1 MPDTKP
7 SDVAQKLEELKLR
20 FREKASVDLEQLQVV
35 AGKIADGTC
44 MAEDVCSVY
53 HSLHR
58 LAGSAGTFGY
68 TALGDEARQLELALK
83 PLLERSPEQTDN
95 QPDSQVE
102 QIRLIGEAQHLMTP
116 GFLSRITGLGVLLE
130 QSGERSE
137 GVAGPL
143 PSQVKPGSVRKSVV
157 QIIDNNPARAA
168 ELASDLALH
177 GFETLVCASAGEA
190 ESHRAPGLSAIVIR
204 ATQVLADKLR
214 LDALGGSA
222 PVICI
227 GARDVFAKRYQLAE
241 LGASGFLYDPVDVP
255 VLADYIER
263 LIKEQQDGVSGRVM
277 IVDDDPELLEHYS
290 LVLEDGGLEVFRV
303 NDPSDILYAL
313 SEFRPDI
320 VLMDIQMGSFNG
332 PVLARMLRFDQEW
345 LGLPIIYLSSEEDK
359 EFQLEAMSQGGDDFL
374 TKPVSD
380 AFLLRAITVRCYRA
394 RQLDKLASRDSLT
407 GLLKH
412 SLAKSEVRKE
422 HARCLRLEHESVIAM
437 LDLDHFKQV
446 NDRYGHRT
454 GDLVIKGLA
463 NLLRHRLRD
472 SDVIGRYGGEEF
484 IVALPDCSVADA
496 RVVLQS
502 VCDQLSRI
510 VFTAG
515 DQEFTVTLSAGMAL
529 LNRFSTSDGAIEAAD
544 QALYQRKQAGRNGI
558 TVSGDQ

>member
-1 MPDTKP
+1 
-7 SDVAQKLEELKLR
+7 
-20 FREKASVDLEQLQVV
+20 
-35 AGKIADGTC
+35 
-44 MAEDVCSVY
+44 MAEDVSSVY
-53 HSLHR
+53 QSLHR

-68 TALGDEARQLELALK
+68 TALGEKARQLELAMK
-83 PLLERSPEQTDN
+83 PLFDKPPSGSE
-95 QPDSQVE
+95 
-102 QIRLIGEAQHLMTP
+102 EAGIVGDTQQLLTAE
-116 GFLSRITGLGVLLE
+116 FLSQIAGLSLLLQ
-130 QSGERSE
+130 QSGQHSE
-137 GVAGPL
+137 VESDLL
-143 PSQVKPGSVRKSVV
+143 PQPIKTGSVRKSVV
-157 QIIDNNPARAA
+157 QIIDSDPSRAG
-168 ELASDLALH
+168 ELASGLALH
-177 GFETLVCASAGEA
+177 GFETAVCGSSGEA
-190 ESHRAPGLSAIVIR
+190 EHNPVPDLSAVVIR
-204 ATQVLADKLR
+204 ATQVLDDKLR
-214 LDALGGSA
+214 LDTLGDQV

-227 GARDVFAKRYQLAE
+227 GTWDSFTKRYRLSE
-241 LGASGFLYDPVDVP
+241 LGTSGFLYDPVDVP

-263 LIKEQQDGVSGRVM
+263 LIKERQDGESGRVM
-277 IVDDDPELLEHYS
+277 IVDDDLELLEHYS
-290 LVLEDGGLEVFRV
+290 LVLEGGGLEVFRV
-303 NDPSDILYAL
+303 NDPSEILFAL

-320 VLMDIQMGSFNG
+320 VLMDIQMGEFNG

-407 GLLKH
+407 DLLKH

-437 LDLDHFKQV
+437 LDLDHFKRV
-446 NDRYGHRT
+446 NDQYGHRT

-515 DQEFTVTLSAGMAL
+515 DQEFTVTLSAGMAP

-544 QALYQRKQAGRNGI
+544 QALCQRKQAGRNGV
-558 TVSGDQ
+558 TVAGC